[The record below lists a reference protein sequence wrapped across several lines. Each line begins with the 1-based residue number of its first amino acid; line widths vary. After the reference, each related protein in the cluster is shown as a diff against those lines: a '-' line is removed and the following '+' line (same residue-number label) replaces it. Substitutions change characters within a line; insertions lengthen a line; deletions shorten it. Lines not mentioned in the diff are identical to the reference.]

1 MVGVGDD
8 EALTQQPENTSSE
21 EDDTDEEFVEADNG
35 ESQPKK
41 KKDKKDK
48 EKDKYPCMRCQKNVS
63 KNGVQCTSCRL
74 WVHMPCQKISKDL
87 YKILTNPKKFPG
99 LAWYCDSCQ
108 ASSARL
114 DARVRAMETD
124 LAGVEAKVVRV
135 ESAVLDNTKRI
146 MELERKQEKM
156 ENTREAE
163 KSDVLKEW
171 NEEARER
178 ETRKRNIVVHRLPE
192 ASADIKEVA
201 ERKNCDLDNLDK
213 VLTAINLKFKS
224 RDTVKF
230 CRRVGERTE
239 DGPRPMVVGF
249 FRETYKE
256 DVMENAKLLRES
268 EYSEIAIAPDLTKQ
282 QRKEEED
289 LVKEAER
296 RNLARTEEDKAKNLE
311 WTLVGQRGEKRLI
324 KITNRR
330 GGRGGW
336 TSRRGRGG
344 REGLLPSVPN
354 ITENWAP
361 QSNSQRGTGA
371 LRGAVTQRGAVTG
384 GVYRTERLPSK
395 RNRDQAMGS
404 EEMEEAPPAKH

>member
-1 MVGVGDD
+1 
-8 EALTQQPENTSSE
+8 
-21 EDDTDEEFVEADNG
+21 
-35 ESQPKK
+35 
-41 KKDKKDK
+41 
-48 EKDKYPCMRCQKNVS
+48 MRCQKNVS